1 MADPRTTGIQYG
13 PLDAS
18 VEGSVPNWL
27 ANRSAGLANAVVGK
41 LTGDTHSFGE
51 LYNQGMEQKAQLREH
66 LAQQNPNATAAGQ
79 GGRAAL
85 LMATAG
91 KMGQGGARQ
100 QGYGSTYTPNA
111 PVAGAAGQTGLPGA
125 GMSAMPAAAPVAGGA
140 VPLSQ
145 GLATSNILRGGLAAG
160 TAAGGAAVRG
170 GLGAL
175 QYGTLPAVGLA
186 SFIAANGMPGSTPQD
201 NGKYNGFDQG
211 PTGKF
216 TTSPTRAVSYDDASA
231 MMAQRAGGA
240 GAGQGGAGAQA
251 GAMFPGDDPSASLR
265 VRMML
270 AKLSP
275 RPHYATAADRAGA
288 LAMRLAQERYDRAIQ
303 RAGGDQ
309 KMMDEAEDN
318 RLAAVSGV
326 AKAGG
331 VWGQM
336 GLAAPQPQQDDG
348 WLW

>member
-1 MADPRTTGIQYG
+1 MADDYWSQAVNTLATASDQTPVGWVLPNGGGYRRVSAAANAMFPTLGQSMESSQKGLDQYNQEMGQFQQQHPYLSTTGKVAG
-13 PLDAS
+13 NL
-18 VEGSVPNWL
+18 
-27 ANRSAGLANAVVGK
+27 AGLAA
-41 LTGDTHSFGE
+41 TGGI
-51 LYNQGMEQKAQLREH
+51 LGAMAKGAQA
-66 LAQQNPNATAAGQ
+66 AQT
-79 GGRAAL
+79 
-85 LMATAG
+85 
-91 KMGQGGARQ
+91 
-100 QGYGSTYTPNA
+100 GYG
-111 PVAGAAGQTGLPGA
+111 AANMAA
-125 GMSAMPAAAPVAGGA
+125 GMSAAARAAAPASYAPTLSNAMNAARAVAPSWATVTNAVKTGLNYGPAAA
-140 VPLSQ
+140 L
-145 GLATSNILRGGLAAG
+145 
-160 TAAGGAAVRG
+160 TAAPIVAAVKNSG
-170 GLGAL
+170 
-175 QYGTLPAVGLA
+175 Q
-186 SFIAANGMPGSTPQD
+186 SQD
-201 NGKYNGFDQG
+201 NSKVSGFDQG

-216 TTSPTRAVSYDDASA
+216 STAAVRQQTPEQAA
-231 MMAQRAGGA
+231 AAFTPA